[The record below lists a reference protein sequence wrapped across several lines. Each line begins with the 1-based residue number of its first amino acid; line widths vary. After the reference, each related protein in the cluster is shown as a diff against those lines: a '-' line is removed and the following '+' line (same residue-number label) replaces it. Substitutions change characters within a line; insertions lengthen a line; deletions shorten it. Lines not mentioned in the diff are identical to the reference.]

1 MKKNWILARSMILK
15 NIYSSIVYVIL
26 SMILAFLCN
35 TIFSLEDN
43 FNTLFSAAFKDTNSA
58 DCAEVIPTDYY
69 NIKKYYIRKMLNEDT
84 DVSNYQVE
92 DALLLLNTQLIHENQ
107 ETRLSGA
114 WMIRNINRDT
124 NLSTTKILEES
135 QEKYEDPIYIP
146 FICKSFFRFKLGD
159 RLAFKHNNKTATY
172 HIAGFTESILFGNR
186 GTIAFELPDKAFK
199 AMNEDFVE
207 KNENSKIIL
216 IKSQNLSI
224 HKKLL
229 SLFKDVP
236 YLNYVDRINAAFTMN
251 ASMKVYKYIMI
262 FFAVIN
268 IIVVAL
274 IIKYKTQ
281 SSIINGYKNIGI
293 LKAIG
298 YRSDEISI
306 TYVIQYIFLSSLG
319 YITGIILSAKLYNS
333 IFKSIT
339 AETGFQWKNNINLI
353 IIICFFI
360 ISICTIAI
368 LTFLSVIKTGKVS
381 PVKALHGILD
391 DVLHIS
397 KISSTKGVLYP
408 NFIIA
413 WKLFC
418 KRKKQNTVLIIII
431 SLSVLAA
438 SFCLTLYSNIVEN
451 KKLGL
456 KQISGMENFSI
467 ILQLTDAAD
476 IEQSV
481 KKIKDINDVK
491 QVVKAIGPG
500 GSVLF
505 CDDKINA
512 RTTVYDDYEKIEKVG
527 LYKGRYPIHE
537 NEVAISAALSDML
550 KKTEGDF
557 ITIKNELQ
565 ENCNIGEYI
574 ITGIIQG
581 SYTGGIDIALT
592 FDGIRQID
600 KNAGW
605 QTVYVYT
612 PEEKNIDKVIED
624 IKQVCDKD
632 ITYIDNFQNIFNKQF
647 ESVTENISNLI
658 ILVLLLSICI
668 ISVIIFLVAQTTLLS
683 NTYMFG
689 ILKAIGFKTIQIIY
703 QAMASM
709 LPIVIFGSLGGYILS
724 KFFTDILITLMLN
737 KMGVYKVNFL
747 SPDVYISGFVF
758 LLCIVSSIVSV
769 LTLWKLKSETP
780 ISVIKRKE

>member
-35 TIFSLEDN
+35 SIFSLEDN

-58 DCAEVIPTDYY
+58 DCAEVIPADYY
-69 NIKKYYIRKMLNEDT
+69 NIKEYDIRKMLNEDT
-84 DVSNYQVE
+84 DVSNYLVE

-107 ETRLSGA
+107 ETQLSGA
-114 WMIRNINRDT
+114 WMIRNFNRDT

-146 FICKSFFRFKLGD
+146 FICKSFFGFKLGD

-199 AMNEDFVE
+199 TMNEDFVE

-236 YLNYVDRINAAFTMN
+236 YLNYVDRISAAFTMN

-319 YITGIILSAKLYNS
+319 YITGIILSSKLYNS

-353 IIICFFI
+353 RIICFFI

-368 LTFLSVIKTGKVS
+368 LTFLSVIKTRKVS

-550 KKTEGDF
+550 KKSEGDF

-574 ITGIIQG
+574 ITGITQG

-605 QTVYVYT
+605 QTVYIYT
-612 PEEKNIDKVIED
+612 
-624 IKQVCDKD
+624 
-632 ITYIDNFQNIFNKQF
+632 
-647 ESVTENISNLI
+647 
-658 ILVLLLSICI
+658 
-668 ISVIIFLVAQTTLLS
+668 
-683 NTYMFG
+683 
-689 ILKAIGFKTIQIIY
+689 
-703 QAMASM
+703 
-709 LPIVIFGSLGGYILS
+709 
-724 KFFTDILITLMLN
+724 
-737 KMGVYKVNFL
+737 
-747 SPDVYISGFVF
+747 
-758 LLCIVSSIVSV
+758 
-769 LTLWKLKSETP
+769 
-780 ISVIKRKE
+780 

>member
-35 TIFSLEDN
+35 SIFSLEDN

-58 DCAEVIPTDYY
+58 DCAEVIPADYY
-69 NIKKYYIRKMLNEDT
+69 NIKEYDIRKMLNEDT

-107 ETRLSGA
+107 ETQLSGA
-114 WMIRNINRDT
+114 WMIRNFNRDT

-146 FICKSFFRFKLGD
+146 FICKSFFGFKLGD

-199 AMNEDFVE
+199 TMNEDFVE

-216 IKSQNLSI
+216 IKTQNLSI

-229 SLFKDVP
+229 SLFKNVP
-236 YLNYVDRINAAFTMN
+236 YLNYVDRISAAFTIN

-319 YITGIILSAKLYNS
+319 YITGIILSSKLYNS

-353 IIICFFI
+353 RIICFFI

-368 LTFLSVIKTGKVS
+368 LTFLSVIKTRKVS

-418 KRKKQNTVLIIII
+418 KRK
-431 SLSVLAA
+431 
-438 SFCLTLYSNIVEN
+438 N
-451 KKLGL
+451 K
-456 KQISGMENFSI
+456 
-467 ILQLTDAAD
+467 
-476 IEQSV
+476 
-481 KKIKDINDVK
+481 
-491 QVVKAIGPG
+491 
-500 GSVLF
+500 
-505 CDDKINA
+505 
-512 RTTVYDDYEKIEKVG
+512 
-527 LYKGRYPIHE
+527 
-537 NEVAISAALSDML
+537 
-550 KKTEGDF
+550 
-557 ITIKNELQ
+557 
-565 ENCNIGEYI
+565 
-574 ITGIIQG
+574 
-581 SYTGGIDIALT
+581 
-592 FDGIRQID
+592 IR
-600 KNAGW
+600 
-605 QTVYVYT
+605 
-612 PEEKNIDKVIED
+612 
-624 IKQVCDKD
+624 
-632 ITYIDNFQNIFNKQF
+632 F
-647 ESVTENISNLI
+647 
-658 ILVLLLSICI
+658 
-668 ISVIIFLVAQTTLLS
+668 
-683 NTYMFG
+683 
-689 ILKAIGFKTIQIIY
+689 
-703 QAMASM
+703 
-709 LPIVIFGSLGGYILS
+709 
-724 KFFTDILITLMLN
+724 
-737 KMGVYKVNFL
+737 
-747 SPDVYISGFVF
+747 
-758 LLCIVSSIVSV
+758 
-769 LTLWKLKSETP
+769 
-780 ISVIKRKE
+780 